1 MLGPRL
7 GVNYPRNRKEEGLV
21 ETVGTEEEEGRE
33 EVIPGGVLEE
43 ETSVRHTSRTIQA
56 TASLALVEEEE
67 GVAREVDLGV
77 SNGEALLLEE
87 EGNNSL
93 AARLLE
99 EDVAGEHQEVHLE
112 VR

>member
-1 MLGPRL
+1 MLGPHL
-7 GVNYPRNRKEEGLV
+7 GVSYPRNLKEEGLAVTV
-21 ETVGTEEEEGRE
+21 ETEEEEGRE

-43 ETSVRHTSRTIQA
+43 ETSVRHTSRTIPA

-67 GVAREVDLGV
+67 EVVREVDLEV
-77 SNGEALLLEE
+77 SKGEALLLEE

-93 AARLLE
+93 VARLLE